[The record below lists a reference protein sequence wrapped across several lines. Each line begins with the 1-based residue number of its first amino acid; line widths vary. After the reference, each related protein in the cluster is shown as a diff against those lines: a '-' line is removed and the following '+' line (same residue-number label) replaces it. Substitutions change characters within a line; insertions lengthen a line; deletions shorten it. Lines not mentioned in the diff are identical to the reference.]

1 MRCNIVGSCCNNG
14 RYSLAAIESG
24 TFQVGLMV
32 IDFICALMIGVGV
45 AGLPTTILV
54 IQTCLPCRVARR
66 VKSGRLTMTY
76 VLPRSCGNHR
86 QRSMLAIIMSMSRS
100 DWRPLNFGSLSLV
113 GIKVTGTKFPEFSF
127 EREVTLGVGLVS
139 VKRRTDIRDFHE
151 TRQNLAWIR
160 RAAVV
165 KNIATH
171 ARPMYAAD

>member
-1 MRCNIVGSCCNNG
+1 MVPSGLYLIRKPIRCKIVGSCCSNG

-54 IQTCLPCRVARR
+54 IQSCLPCRITRR

-86 QRSMLAIIMSMSRS
+86 QRSMLAIIMSMRRS
-100 DWRPLNFGSLSLV
+100 DWRLL
-113 GIKVTGTKFPEFSF
+113 
-127 EREVTLGVGLVS
+127 TLGVLVL
-139 VKRRTDIRDFHE
+139 
-151 TRQNLAWIR
+151 LASR
-160 RAAVV
+160 
-165 KNIATH
+165 
-171 ARPMYAAD
+171 